1 MAVKHNR
8 EKLQKRHHRKRGVVM
23 CQGVKEAMF
32 LSSVVDMRGGS
43 GRAFVRKPPSRLK
56 LNVVIASDEDS

>member
-8 EKLQKRHHRKRGVVM
+8 EKPEAAPLQTGSYVR
-23 CQGVKEAMF
+23 GVKEGML
-32 LSSVVDMRGGS
+32 LSSDVDMREGS